1 VPIRR
6 VPRADSSATR
16 SRKRNSKPV
25 RRNNGKR
32 KKKGKKEVYTS
43 SIQSVHQNH
52 PNRAAGKQR
61 LRRRRR
67 HQSTPDGH
75 RHRDGPL
82 QTPLLPAPGTLAVG
96 SRGAPPSVRLS
107 RRNPLQLS
115 VSGSLVL
122 LLAPRTA
129 APSLER
135 RRCPEAPCC
144 SAWRG

>member
-43 SIQSVHQNH
+43 SIQSVHRNH

-61 LRRRRR
+61 LRRR
-67 HQSTPDGH
+67 HQSTPGSH
-75 RHRDGPL
+75 RNHLLPL
-82 QTPLLPAPGTLAVG
+82 PLLAASGTLAVG
-96 SRGAPPSVRLS
+96 SRRRAAVRSPTPIQCCRSNSFVPIRTSSLS
-107 RRNPLQLS
+107 AGPCF
-115 VSGSLVL
+115 
-122 LLAPRTA
+122 A
-129 APSLER
+129 ASP
-135 RRCPEAPCC
+135 AD
-144 SAWRG
+144 